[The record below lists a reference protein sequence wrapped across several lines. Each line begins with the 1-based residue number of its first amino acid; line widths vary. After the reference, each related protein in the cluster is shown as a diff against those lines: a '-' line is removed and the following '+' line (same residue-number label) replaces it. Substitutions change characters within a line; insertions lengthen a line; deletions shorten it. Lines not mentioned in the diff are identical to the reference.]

1 MQFLLDELLLVAIHG
16 DRLFKL
22 FVLLVSLPCFGDY
35 LVVSRVQRGELAPSL
50 VLHIRVCLGRV
61 VPLVFRRQFLVLR
74 IFLFENVAS
83 TLVLLFESF
92 AVSCLG
98 SLFNDDVSAEFEAF
112 SLVVIVVLF
121 DGT

>member
-1 MQFLLDELLLVAIHG
+1 M
-16 DRLFKL
+16 
-22 FVLLVSLPCFGDY
+22 
-35 LVVSRVQRGELAPSL
+35 
-50 VLHIRVCLGRV
+50 
-61 VPLVFRRQFLVLR
+61 PLVFRRQFLVLR